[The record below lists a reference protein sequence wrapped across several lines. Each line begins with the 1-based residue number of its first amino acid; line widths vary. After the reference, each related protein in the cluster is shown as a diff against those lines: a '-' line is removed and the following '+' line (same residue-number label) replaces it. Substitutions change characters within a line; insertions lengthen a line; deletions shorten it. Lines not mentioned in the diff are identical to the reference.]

1 MLNAEVFVSEI
12 SSKFNLMPMFAPP
25 RAPMGIVARFPMWI
39 VARRDSGGQQSTLG
53 TWQQSPLG
61 PEGGANMAIRLNF
74 ELISDYDQLS

>member
-1 MLNAEVFVSEI
+1 
-12 SSKFNLMPMFAPP
+12 
-25 RAPMGIVARFPMWI
+25 MGIVARFPMWI